1 MSDLTKRAQ
10 DAAYTAIGV
19 GILGAQQIAQLGEQV
34 FDAATSQLGAAREKV
49 SGRLEVLVTDV
60 RERVTDVRD
69 RVEPLVDRVQ
79 ATAESV
85 VSTGTAKARSLLKRD
100 EEQEAPAQQAA

>member
-1 MSDLTKRAQ
+1 MNDVRKRAQ

-19 GILGAQQIAQLGEQV
+19 GILGAQQIAQLGEQAL
-34 FDAATSQLGAAREKV
+34 DAAKSQLEDARQAL
-49 SGRLEVLVTDV
+49 SGRVHPLVSDV
-60 RERVTDVRD
+60 RERLTDVRD

-85 VSTGTAKARSLLKRD
+85 VSTGTAKARSLLGR
-100 EEQEAPAQQAA
+100 EPEQSPPARHAA